1 MFGAPDPEW
10 GERVCAAV
18 VADTNVEVL
27 KGWLHN
33 RIVGPHRPK
42 DLVVV
47 ETLPRTATGKIDR
60 ERLRSAL
67 GERTV

>member
-1 MFGAPDPEW
+1 MHVYIEDIGRHV
-10 GERVCAAV
+10 GETV
-18 VADTNVEVL
+18 TL

-33 RIVGPHRPK
+33 RIEGPHRPK